1 MPTGEASREELN
13 SLGDSLREAL
23 AADRSERVEHL
34 TRIETKFDTR
44 MDAFY
49 SILAD
54 YKEKTGDQAAR
65 LAVLEKAMADLLA
78 ANANRFEAVQRET
91 GQRIADLIASSDK
104 RLTDI
109 RSAYDERIGKIERK
123 QERNWNWMMAL
134 VGAVVMLIV
143 TSAWASYSKSPAR
156 QPEHVHDAKGNPVPI
171 PTVN

>member
-1 MPTGEASREELN
+1 MPGAGEASREELN

-65 LAVLEKAMADLLA
+65 LAVLEKAMATHLTDSTR
-78 ANANRFEAVQRET
+78 RFEEVQREV
-91 GQRIADLIASSDK
+91 GRRIEDLTLASDR
-104 RLTDI
+104 RLGDL
-109 RSAYDERIGKIERK
+109 RDSYALRMSSIEKK
-123 QERNWNWMMAL
+123 QERNWSW
-134 VGAVVMLIV
+134 VMGVLGGVLLLIAQSIWTRV
-143 TSAWASYSKSPAR
+143 
-156 QPEHVHDAKGNPVPI
+156 AK
-171 PTVN
+171 